1 MVNCSNLLNDSSFY
15 HENNIYKKSYFDID
29 TGDAAK
35 SGISTNRPV
44 YLYNAG
50 TSRANLNL
58 IFDLIIPAENS
69 PLIIKTESC
78 KLTDNGIQILNEE
91 SLISISNFANFKPF
105 LDIYD
110 DNLDNWQIEIDSELC
125 EVYVKHK
132 IDKTKIIS
140 LNKFNDEQSFL
151 SLANCKF
158 VDYLK
163 PFPTS
168 ITAISNSAIENTI
181 FNKLSVASSA
191 QNYRLKNVYVDWKHT
206 YI

>member
-1 MVNCSNLLNDSSFY
+1 MYFCRNLLENETIYNDNDIYLKSFT
-15 HENNIYKKSYFDID
+15 DIES
-29 TGDAAK
+29 GDAIT
-35 SGISTNRPV
+35 SGISTDRPV

-58 IFDLIIPAENS
+58 IFDLIIPAEDS
-69 PLIIKTESC
+69 PLTIKTESC
-78 KLTDNGIQILNEE
+78 KLTDDGIQILNEE
-91 SLISISNFANFKPF
+91 SLISISNFSNFKPF

-110 DNLDNWQIEIDSELC
+110 GNLDNWQIEIDSELC

-168 ITAISNSAIENTI
+168 ITAISNSAIESTI

-191 QNYRLKNVYVDWKHT
+191 QDYRLKNVYVDWKHT